1 MIDVIV
7 NPTAGNG
14 YALKVIEQVEKHLK
28 ENNIAHKIYY
38 TEYKKHATELAKQSV
53 INNVDTVLCVG
64 GDGTAFEIV
73 SGLTGSK
80 TALGLIPAG
89 TGNDFI
95 KTIKTPKDP
104 IEALK
109 RILSTKPRP
118 LDLGQANDNMFLNV
132 SGTGFDVMVLD
143 FAEKAKKF
151 VKGILPYLYGI
162 IQTIIHHKP
171 YKLKITLDNEKVI
184 EGNYL
189 ICAVCNGRYFGGGI
203 KIAGNAEV
211 NDGLFD
217 VIIVEDIKKSQM
229 PKYLLGLLKGKIL
242 EFDITKAFYAKTVKI
257 ESKGMR
263 VNEDG
268 EIFKTDVVE
277 FKNLHNNLNVYW

>member
-14 YALKVIEQVEKHLK
+14 YAVKVSEKITEHLK
-28 ENNIAHKIYY
+28 NNNVEHKIYF

-53 INNVDTVLCVG
+53 ANNVETVLCVG

-73 SGLTGSK
+73 GGLSGSK

-95 KTIKTPKDP
+95 KTLKTPSDP
-104 IEALK
+104 VEALEN
-109 RILSTKPRP
+109 ILVTKPKA
-118 LDLGQANDNMFLNV
+118 LDLGKANNNIFLNV

-143 FAEKAKKF
+143 YAEKAKKY
-151 VKGILPYLYGI
+151 VRGLLPYLYGI
-162 IQTIIHHKP
+162 INTIIHHEP
-171 YKLKITLDNEKVI
+171 YKLKITLDNDKVI
-184 EGNYL
+184 EGEYL
-189 ICAVCNGRYFGGGI
+189 VCAVANGRYFGGGI
-203 KIAGNAEV
+203 KIAPNAEV
-211 NDGLFD
+211 DDGMFD
-217 VIIVEDIKKSQM
+217 VVVVENVKRWQL
-229 PKYLLGLLKGKIL
+229 PKYLFGLLKGKIL
-242 EFDITKAFYAKTVKI
+242 EFDITKSFRAKTVKI

-277 FKNLHNNLNVYW
+277 FTNLHNNLYVHW